1 MEERITILN
10 KVEELAVL
18 AGRIEELAE
27 QWELPMPLTMNLNLV
42 LEETVSNIIFY
53 AYPDGNEHSI
63 DITLSIVDG
72 EITIEIE
79 DEGIPFDPTAMQ
91 QPDISLPAEERPIG
105 GLGIFLVSKIMDNVS
120 YRREQ
125 EKNKLTLKKKTEL

>member
-1 MEERITILN
+1 MEERITISN
-10 KVEELAVL
+10 RVEELATL

-42 LEETVSNIIFY
+42 LEEIVSNIIFY
-53 AYPDGNEHSI
+53 AYPNGGEHFI
-63 DITLSIVDG
+63 CITLSMAHGD
-72 EITIEIE
+72 ITIEIE
-79 DEGIPFDPTAMQ
+79 DDGIPFDPTTMQ
-91 QPDISLPAEERPIG
+91 QPDINLPAEDRPIG

-120 YRREQ
+120 YTREQ

>member
-1 MEERITILN
+1 MEERITISN
-10 KVEELAVL
+10 SVEELAVL

-63 DITLSIVDG
+63 DITLSMSES
-72 EITIEIE
+72 EITIVIE
-79 DEGIPFDPTAMQ
+79 DEGVPFDPTAMQ
-91 QPDISLPAEERPIG
+91 QPDISLPAEDRPIG

-120 YRREQ
+120 YSREQ
-125 EKNKLTLKKKTEL
+125 EKNKLTLKKKIQL

>member
-1 MEERITILN
+1 MEERITISN
-10 KVEELAVL
+10 RVEELATL

-42 LEETVSNIIFY
+42 LEEIVSNIIFY
-53 AYPDGNEHSI
+53 AYPNGGEHSI
-63 DITLSIVDG
+63 CITLSMAHGD
-72 EITIEIE
+72 ITIEIE
-79 DEGIPFDPTAMQ
+79 DEGIPFDPTTMQ
-91 QPDISLPAEERPIG
+91 QPDINLPAEDRPIG

-120 YRREQ
+120 YTREQ